1 MGSKRWRKMYLK
13 VTLSPR
19 HLWRQ
24 LPIFALFLA
33 GLLSAKSSLYSIHF
47 YEVAAQIIP
56 VVLLVL
62 AIEFRAFA
70 IPFENLRIS
79 RSTSTEKDSPEEMER
94 QLQQIIE
101 EDWEGPVWVAL
112 LLILFALI
120 SGELVSLIAVGTQDA
135 GGHIAQ
141 GVVLGGIAGGFVR
154 IAIDAL
160 RWSRPSR

>member
-1 MGSKRWRKMYLK
+1 MKSKRWRALYLR

-24 LPIFALFLA
+24 LPIFALFLT
-33 GLLSAKSSLYSIHF
+33 GLLGAKSTLYSIHF

-70 IPFENLRIS
+70 IPLKSLTTPGSVSSER
-79 RSTSTEKDSPEEMER
+79 TSSSEMER
-94 QLQQIIE
+94 QLEQIVE

-112 LLILFALI
+112 LLILFALVC
-120 SGELVSLIAVGTQDA
+120 GELVSLIAVGTQDA

-141 GVVLGGIAGGFVR
+141 GVVLGGITGGFVR

-160 RWSRPSR
+160 RWSGPRR